1 MGWLVCLCKE
11 EQAGLVSTK
20 APVASFDKNLSP
32 LSDIDV
38 ELEEICSRQV
48 GLSTK
53 VRLTLLW
60 KPQKIKDCHL
70 KKTQAGAHQQ
80 KIEGAPTAWIAFNLD
95 FILERFSLKFSGSFP
110 IKLVPHVCVDIV
122 QLCWRGEAPLCKWK
136 GLWWNQT
143 DWSLIYNLRLMV
155 RNTLE
160 VQAPPNKQ
168 TNSQT
173 VCPYHWLSS
182 RTNSKNWREKSFIA
196 ACPLSCHIQEKK
208 KLPFP
213 PFIKEDNV

>member
-1 MGWLVCLCKE
+1 MLAPNWLCICIWFRLCICICTAGNSVDEKLSSALCRSKGMCRHQPDYIFVFIFVLQGNLLVRSLAALCK
-11 EQAGLVSTK
+11 S
-20 APVASFDKNLSP
+20 
-32 LSDIDV
+32 
-38 ELEEICSRQV
+38 
-48 GLSTK
+48 
-53 VRLTLLW
+53 
-60 KPQKIKDCHL
+60 
-70 KKTQAGAHQQ
+70 
-80 KIEGAPTAWIAFNLD
+80 
-95 FILERFSLKFSGSFP
+95 
-110 IKLVPHVCVDIV
+110 
-122 QLCWRGEAPLCKWK
+122 K
-136 GLWWNQT
+136 GMRWHRT